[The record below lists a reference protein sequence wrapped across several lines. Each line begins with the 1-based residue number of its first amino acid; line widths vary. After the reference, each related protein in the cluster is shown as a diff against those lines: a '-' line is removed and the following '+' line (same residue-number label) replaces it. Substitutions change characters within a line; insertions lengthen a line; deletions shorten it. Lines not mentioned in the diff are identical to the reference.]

1 MLTSGCL
8 LYGLIMFA
16 NIFFKFV
23 IIIYSRQKADIT
35 CNLVSVL
42 IEQLLLMRRMILFRS
57 VFIKVLL
64 LITFEA

>member
-42 IEQLLLMRRMILFRS
+42 TEQLLLMRRMILFRS